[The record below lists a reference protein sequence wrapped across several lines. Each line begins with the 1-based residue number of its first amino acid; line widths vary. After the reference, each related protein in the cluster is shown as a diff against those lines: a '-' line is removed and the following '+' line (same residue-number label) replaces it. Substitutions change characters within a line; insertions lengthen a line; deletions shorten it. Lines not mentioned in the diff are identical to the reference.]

1 MDFKSLLEWLSF
13 NIERLHGLNK
23 QRVIPSGR
31 VELSLPQGYPSS
43 HVKETVEIDK
53 TMKRDDL
60 KKSPPPPP
68 PADARVY
75 ALVTADVAFRTTT
88 IAVQ

>member
-1 MDFKSLLEWLSF
+1 MNFKSLLEGLSL
-13 NIERLHGLNK
+13 NMERLHGLNK
-23 QRVIPSGR
+23 QRVILSGR

-43 HVKETVEIDK
+43 HVKETEEIDK
-53 TMKRDDL
+53 TMERDDL
-60 KKSPPPPP
+60 KKSPPPPS
-68 PADARVY
+68 ADARVY